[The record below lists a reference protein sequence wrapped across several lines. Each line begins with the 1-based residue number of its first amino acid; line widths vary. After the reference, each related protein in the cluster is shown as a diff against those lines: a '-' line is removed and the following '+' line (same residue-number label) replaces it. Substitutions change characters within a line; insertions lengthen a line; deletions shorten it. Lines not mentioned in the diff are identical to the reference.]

1 MLLPY
6 KQNPCCKNQAYWRMV
21 SLVRSAWRPRHASC
35 QYYAQ
40 SRRGR
45 RDKRG
50 FPAWHQQFTPHS
62 NHNLFSRIPTIY
74 PVRRPQF
81 IQQGVIFSL
90 RMASS
95 PCVLSILLSVSAGT
109 PRQARFPGMAPRI
122 YSAKRPYFASH
133 GVLAMRLVNITLSLG
148 GDAETSEVSRTAPK
162 IYSKKRPYF
171 ASHGVLAMRFAKKS
185 PSLGGDAE
193 TSEVTRHGTHKLF
206 SKASLF
212 RFAWRPRH
220 ALCQKITQ
228 SRRGRRDKPGFPSW
242 HPQFI
247 QKSVLISL
255 RMASSPCVSS
265 KSEASRH
272 GKQTS

>member
-21 SLVRSAWRPRHASC
+21 LLVRSAWRPRHASC

-50 FPAWHQQFTPHS
+50 FPSRHPQFTPHGT
-62 NHNLFSRIPTIY
+62 HNLFSKAAPIHSARH
-74 PVRRPQF
+74 PQF
-81 IQQGVIFSL
+81 C
-90 RMASS
+90 
-95 PCVLSILLSVSAGT
+95 P
-109 PRQARFPGMAPRI
+109 
-122 YSAKRPYFASH
+122 H
-133 GVLAMRLVNITLSLG
+133 GAHN
-148 GDAETSEVSRTAPK
+148 
-162 IYSKKRPYF
+162 
-171 ASHGVLAMRFAKKS
+171 
-185 PSLGGDAE
+185 
-193 TSEVTRHGTHKLF
+193 LF
-206 SKASLF
+206 SKAFFF

-220 ALCQKITQ
+220 ALCPHFTQ

-265 KSEASRH
+265 KSESSRH